1 MRPLHIAARQLSEVF
16 AAQRLDRIEATD
28 EQKSAAKELREAT
41 LDWIE
46 HHTERRLHTRT
57 LLETT

>member
-1 MRPLHIAARQLSEVF
+1 
-16 AAQRLDRIEATD
+16 
-28 EQKSAAKELREAT
+28 LREAA